1 MLAYPMSQNATVKV
15 MGKKIK
21 KDDKNTLF
29 LRFSGEAMA
38 LSEWIEKQQKALGFK
53 NRQEFVLNVIRKQK
67 AQQEQQAA

>member
-1 MLAYPMSQNATVKV
+1 

-29 LRFSGEAMA
+29 LRFSGEAMT
-38 LSEWIEKQQKALGFK
+38 LSEWIDKQQKTLGFK

-67 AQQEQQAA
+67 AQQENQTVAA